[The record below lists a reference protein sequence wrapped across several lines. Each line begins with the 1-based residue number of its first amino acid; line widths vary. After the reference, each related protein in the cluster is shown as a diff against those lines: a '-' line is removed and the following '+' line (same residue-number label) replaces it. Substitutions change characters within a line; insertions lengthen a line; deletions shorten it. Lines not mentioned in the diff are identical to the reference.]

1 MIGER
6 SKPQRNTTAFLRL
19 GIAVVLFAASLLAVF
34 RAPSYNLWKV
44 SVLVTEWGHY
54 LALVSLLLFLM
65 SLRRTRIDRIASAF
79 TLLATAAFLSPLLR
93 ARPVA
98 SAIGTALADM
108 EPRSAAG
115 APSLSSP
122 LRLAGLFNR
131 PVAPGVG
138 MTTLSYDS
146 GSGENLKID
155 LYRRND
161 NSQALPLVVV
171 IHGGSW
177 MGGSRS
183 DLAALNNYLAAR
195 GYAVA
200 AVSYRFAPEF
210 RHPAQST
217 DVAAAID
224 YMKSVSGRR
233 GIDSTRI
240 VVIGR
245 SAGGQLALMAAY
257 TKNDPSIRGVVAF
270 YAPTDQKWG
279 WDHPADPRVYDSHT
293 TLRSFL
299 GGSPAENREA
309 YLTSSPISYVG
320 YATVPTLLI
329 HGSRDELVSVRQSAR
344 LDSALSVSRRPH
356 LFLEFPWATHG
367 CDYVFNGP
375 CGQISTYAIERFIAS
390 VM

>member
-1 MIGER
+1 MNEER
-6 SKPQRNTTAFLRL
+6 SKPGRTTTAFLRL
-19 GIAVVLFAASLLAVF
+19 GIAVVLFAASLLSVF

-54 LALVSLLLFLM
+54 FALVSLLLLLM
-65 SLRRTRIDRIASAF
+65 AWRRTRADRIAAALA
-79 TLLATAAFLSPLLR
+79 LLAAVSFLSPVFR

-98 SAIGTALADM
+98 AAIETALADM

-122 LRLAGLFNR
+122 LRIAALFR
-131 PVAPGVG
+131 KPAAPDVEI
-138 MTTLSYDS
+138 TTLSYAVR
-146 GSGENLKID
+146 SGEELKLD
-155 LYRRND
+155 LYRRKGT
-161 NSQALPLVVV
+161 SKRLPLVVV

-177 MGGSRS
+177 MGGARS
-183 DLAALNNYLAAR
+183 DLADLNSYLAAR

-210 RHPAQST
+210 RHPAQSE
-217 DVAAAID
+217 DVAEAID
-224 YMKSVSGRR
+224 YLKSVSGSR

-257 TKNDPSIRGVVAF
+257 TKNDPSIRGVVSF
-270 YAPTDQKWG
+270 YAPTDQQWG
-279 WDHPADPRVYDSHT
+279 WDNPADPRVYDSHA

-299 GGSPAENREA
+299 GGSPADNREA
-309 YLTSSPISYVG
+309 YRTSSPMSYVG